1 MPVLSGT
8 RYSLRRPYALER
20 CQNSTQLC
28 STSSSPVCVP
38 RMLRSRP
45 SVRHTC
51 PLRTSSTT
59 ACIPVRP
66 RPSNSTVTLRR
77 HLGRS
82 SNSWTHL
89 QIRAGSSAR
98 DEPLSESE
106 KERLED
112 FQCELLEVGTKARNK
127 VLRLNRLES
136 KVSELGVTA
145 ERAVKR

>member
-1 MPVLSGT
+1 M
-8 RYSLRRPYALER
+8 
-20 CQNSTQLC
+20 
-28 STSSSPVCVP
+28 
-38 RMLRSRP
+38 
-45 SVRHTC
+45 
-51 PLRTSSTT
+51 
-59 ACIPVRP
+59 
-66 RPSNSTVTLRR
+66 
-77 HLGRS
+77 
-82 SNSWTHL
+82 

-145 ERAVKR
+145 ERAVKRGDETSARQALKEKASLKIEVERTKEEIDNLKALAAKLEDAVNSLEARKL